1 MARLTGGF
9 IIQMV
14 WTALIGVVLFAALLF
29 IPAGTLAWWQ
39 GWVFL
44 IVFLVSANAIGV
56 YLAFHD
62 PALLERRKK
71 VGPGA
76 EQSLSQRVIISL
88 AIGSA
93 LALLAFCGLDHRFGW
108 SQVPVWVALAGDV
121 LIVLGFLVD
130 LETFREN
137 TYGASTI
144 QTVEGQTV
152 ISTGLYGRVRHPM
165 YAGVVLM
172 CVGVPLA
179 LGSWWG
185 LVSLAL
191 TLPVLAWR
199 ILDEE
204 AVLKR
209 DLPGY
214 REYTKEVRYRLVPR
228 LW

>member
-1 MARLTGGF
+1 MARLTAGF
-9 IIQMV
+9 IVQMT
-14 WTALIGVVLFAALLF
+14 WTALIGVVLFGALLF

-44 IVFLVSANAIGV
+44 VVFLVSANAIGV

-71 VGPGA
+71 IGPGA
-76 EQSLSQRVIISL
+76 EQSLSQRIIISL
-88 AIGSA
+88 AIASA
-93 LALLAFCGLDHRFGW
+93 LSLLAFCGLDHRFGW
-108 SQVPVWVALAGDV
+108 SQVPAWVALAGNV

-144 QTVEGQTV
+144 QTVDGQTV

-165 YAGVVLM
+165 YAGVVLI
-172 CVGVPLA
+172 CVGIPLA

-191 TLPVLAWR
+191 TLPVLVWR

-204 AVLKR
+204 ALLKR
-209 DLPGY
+209 ELPGY
-214 REYTKEVRYRLVPR
+214 REYTREVRYRLVPR